1 MGVGT
6 LADVIGLS
14 TKRAPSARALGY
26 DPAVWGR
33 SPFNSSS
40 SDQGYR

>member
-26 DPAVWGR
+26 DPAIGDR
-33 SPFNSSS
+33 PSSRWLGDS
-40 SDQGYR
+40 EVCM